1 MITFILGE
9 DRHVKYFVHSIG
21 KYEYFA
27 VKEAQFSLIYNG
39 EEEISGECE
48 IEKDEEKHGYYI
60 DVKIQ
65 PAQKSKLYVLEITL
79 KIADEIIL
87 MKSGKIEKVGTSEE
101 ILNGEILSK
110 ECCKVKKC

>member
-48 IEKDEEKHGYYI
+48 IEKEEEKHG
-60 DVKIQ
+60 
-65 PAQKSKLYVLEITL
+65 
-79 KIADEIIL
+79 
-87 MKSGKIEKVGTSEE
+87 
-101 ILNGEILSK
+101 
-110 ECCKVKKC
+110 

>member
-39 EEEISGECE
+39 KKKRFLENARL
-48 IEKDEEKHGYYI
+48 KRRK
-60 DVKIQ
+60 
-65 PAQKSKLYVLEITL
+65 KSM
-79 KIADEIIL
+79 AII
-87 MKSGKIEKVGTSEE
+87 
-101 ILNGEILSK
+101 
-110 ECCKVKKC
+110 

>member
-79 KIADEIIL
+79 KIADEII
-87 MKSGKIEKVGTSEE
+87 KNREKMEV
-101 ILNGEILSK
+101 I
-110 ECCKVKKC
+110 

>member
-39 EEEISGECE
+39 E
-48 IEKDEEKHGYYI
+48 
-60 DVKIQ
+60 
-65 PAQKSKLYVLEITL
+65 
-79 KIADEIIL
+79 
-87 MKSGKIEKVGTSEE
+87 
-101 ILNGEILSK
+101 
-110 ECCKVKKC
+110 

>member
-48 IEKDEEKHGYYI
+48 IEKDEEKR
-60 DVKIQ
+60 
-65 PAQKSKLYVLEITL
+65 
-79 KIADEIIL
+79 
-87 MKSGKIEKVGTSEE
+87 M
-101 ILNGEILSK
+101 
-110 ECCKVKKC
+110 